1 MSLSFTKK
9 SYCYYVAGLPCL
21 IFLLPPNIL
30 MATSLFVAESLPIIR
45 PDRVFIYSG
54 RDNIKWYLWF
64 IVSGTES
71 KMQGEG
77 SLDLLGAALKLS
89 MFGKAN

>member
-1 MSLSFTKK
+1 
-9 SYCYYVAGLPCL
+9 
-21 IFLLPPNIL
+21 

-54 RDNIKWYLWF
+54 RDNMKWYLWF

-77 SLDLLGAALKLS
+77 SLDLLGAAYQKELLSKSYNILTLKLS
-89 MFGKAN
+89 MFGKANWCCLAIYSDVFFYD